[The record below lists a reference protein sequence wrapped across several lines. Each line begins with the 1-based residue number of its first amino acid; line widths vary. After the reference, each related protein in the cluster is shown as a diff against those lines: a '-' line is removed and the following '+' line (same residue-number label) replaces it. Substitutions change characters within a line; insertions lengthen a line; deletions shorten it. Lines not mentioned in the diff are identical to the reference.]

1 MFGIIKNMDYAIVK
15 IGGKQYKVTKGAVIE
30 VDGLGLEKGKET
42 SFEDV
47 LLVVSDGK
55 IQIGKPRV
63 KNTKVRAK
71 ILQELKGDKIRV
83 SKFKAKSR
91 YRRVMGFR
99 PLLTRLEIKD
109 IILTK

>member
-1 MFGIIKNMDYAIVK
+1 MDYAIVK
-15 IGGKQYKVTKGAVIE
+15 TGGKQYRMTKGAVIE
-30 VDGLGLEKGKET
+30 VDSLGLDKGKET

-63 KNTKVRAK
+63 KNAKVRAQ
-71 ILQELKGDKIRV
+71 ILQELKGEKIKV

-99 PLLTRLEIKD
+99 PSLTRLQITD
-109 IILTK
+109 IEK